1 MPDFLRWRQPHDVRC
16 GSKNRHGA
24 LEMGYQYYRP
34 KADVDQP
41 RLEMTF

>member
-16 GSKNRHGA
+16 GSKTVMTPLRWDVSV
-24 LEMGYQYYRP
+24 LP
-34 KADVDQP
+34 LKADVDQP